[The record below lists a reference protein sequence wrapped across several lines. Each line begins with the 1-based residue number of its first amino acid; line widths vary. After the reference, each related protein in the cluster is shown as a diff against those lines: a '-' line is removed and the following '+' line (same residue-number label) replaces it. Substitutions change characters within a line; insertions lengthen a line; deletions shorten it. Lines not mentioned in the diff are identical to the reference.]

1 MRSRRTISRK
11 PLAGRIRVDP
21 TILTRGLF
29 GDPAAAAA
37 FLDNGVTTAPVK
49 SAALLAHEGTIL
61 PRFDGLTNHWNHPL
75 VIFYLH
81 EIVRYLKPCSRDI
94 SPVFRFT
101 FIRPAIVAGLR
112 SGNRLH
118 VMDSG
123 AVRRGTIEKGAIS

>member
-21 TILTRGLF
+21 TVLTRGLF

-37 FLDNGVTTAPVK
+37 FLANDVATAPVK

-81 EIVRYLKPCSRDI
+81 EIVRHLEPFGPDV

-101 FIRPAIVAGLR
+101 FTRPAIVAGLR
-112 SGNRLH
+112 SGNKLH

-123 AVRRGTIEKGAIS
+123 AVRLGTLEKRRD